1 MRAYS
6 PVGGVFEGWVVG
18 VTAGGTSEPGV
29 TIRHRGRAPPEAA
42 SRSVLSCAMRPGAWP
57 IAWLGISAC
66 GGTTSA
72 EGVLSEATSTST
84 SASSSESTEGHGES
98 DTEAGATETET
109 GDTDEP
115 PGNLLLSDQ
124 QLNIAHRGGGRLRPE
139 ATLPAFEHA
148 LSVGADVIEFDVQAS
163 SDGVVVVIHDDTVD
177 RTTDGSGAVSGMSFA
192 ELRMLDAGY
201 DFTPDDGQTFP
212 YRGMGI
218 QIPTLDEVLEAFP
231 DQYYLIE
238 IKQYEPSIVPE
249 VLASL
254 EAHSVLDRV
263 VIASFQQ
270 VTIDAVR
277 AANPE
282 LFTAMTLPEMVEF
295 YGASEQPG
303 YRPPALF
310 VQAPWD
316 IVDQPLVDFAHS
328 LGLEVQ
334 PWTVNSEPLMH
345 DLIALGVDGIMTDDP
360 ELLEAALGE

>member
-1 MRAYS
+1 MRLA
-6 PVGGVFEGWVVG
+6 
-18 VTAGGTSEPGV
+18 
-29 TIRHRGRAPPEAA
+29 
-42 SRSVLSCAMRPGAWP
+42 AWP
-57 IAWLGISAC
+57 IAWLGVSAC

-72 EGVLSEATSTST
+72 EGVPGETTSTST
-84 SASSSESTEGHGES
+84 SESTEGEGES
-98 DTEAGATETET
+98 DTATDGATETET

-148 LSVGADVIEFDVQAS
+148 LSVGADVIEFDVHAS

-201 DFTPDDGQTFP
+201 EFTPDDGQTFP

-249 VLASL
+249 VLAIL

-263 VIASFQQ
+263 IIASFQQ
-270 VTIDAVR
+270 TTIDAVR

-282 LFTAMTLPEMVEF
+282 LFTAMTLQEMVEF

-328 LGLEVQ
+328 IGLKVQ
-334 PWTVNSEPLMH
+334 PWTVNGESQMH
-345 DLIALGVDGIMTDDP
+345 DLLALGVDGIMTDDP

>member
-1 MRAYS
+1 MRA
-6 PVGGVFEGWVVG
+6 
-18 VTAGGTSEPGV
+18 A
-29 TIRHRGRAPPEAA
+29 
-42 SRSVLSCAMRPGAWP
+42 AWP
-57 IAWLGISAC
+57 IAWLTVAGC

-72 EGVLSEATSTST
+72 DG
-84 SASSSESTEGHGES
+84 SASATESTMTASGESTEGSGES
-98 DTEAGATETET
+98 TEGNGETGTESETNAETET

-124 QLNIAHRGGGRLRPE
+124 HLNIAHRGGGKLRPE

-148 LSVGADVIEFDVQAS
+148 LSVGADVIEFDVHAS
-163 SDGVVVVIHDDTVD
+163 SDGIVVVIHDDTVD
-177 RTTDGSGAVSGMSFA
+177 RTTDGSGTVADMSFA

-201 DFTPDDGQTFP
+201 EFTPDGGQTFP

-238 IKQYEPSIVPE
+238 IKQYEPSIVPN
-249 VLASL
+249 VLAIL
-254 EAHSVLDRV
+254 EAHAVLDRV
-263 VIASFQQ
+263 VLASFQQ

-282 LFTAMTLPEMVEF
+282 LFTSMTLAEMVEF
-295 YGASEQPG
+295 YGAIEQPG
-303 YRPPALF
+303 YQPPALF

-316 IVDQPLVDFAHS
+316 VVDQPLVDFAHS
-328 LGLEVQ
+328 LGLKVQ
-334 PWTVNSEPLMH
+334 PWTINTEPLML

-360 ELLEAALGE
+360 ALLEATLGG

>member
-1 MRAYS
+1 MRLA
-6 PVGGVFEGWVVG
+6 
-18 VTAGGTSEPGV
+18 
-29 TIRHRGRAPPEAA
+29 
-42 SRSVLSCAMRPGAWP
+42 AWP
-57 IAWLGISAC
+57 IAWLGVSAC
-66 GGTTSA
+66 GGPTSA
-72 EGVLSEATSTST
+72 EGIPGETT
-84 SASSSESTEGHGES
+84 SATASSGESTEDNGES
-98 DTEAGATETET
+98 DSETDGATETET

-177 RTTDGSGAVSGMSFA
+177 RTTDGSGAVASMSFA

-201 DFTPDDGQTFP
+201 EFTPDDGQTFP

-218 QIPTLDEVLEAFP
+218 QIPTLDEVLAACP

-238 IKQYEPSIVPE
+238 IKQPEPSIVPE
-249 VLASL
+249 VLAIL

-263 VIASFQQ
+263 ILASFQQ

-282 LFTAMTLPEMVEF
+282 LFTAMTLEEMLEF

-328 LGLEVQ
+328 LGLKVQ
-334 PWTVNSEPLMH
+334 PWTVNSEPLML

-360 ELLEAALGE
+360 ALLEAALE